1 MQHARTVLAL
11 LLVSFAAPALARQG
25 DDHASRSE
33 SGHLRLLATRAIH
46 GPLDAVLNQLKS
58 VAKMPIVV
66 EYGSAKGNLRE
77 EILSGKDFEIAILL
91 PDVNRDLLAAG
102 KIEARTY
109 DLATVPTAIGI
120 RGEATVDVSTP
131 EALKRTLLAARSVE
145 YSPTGTGVVSVRNMI
160 AALGLAGQLN
170 DASTVDAEVMLKRGE
185 YEIVFYPLSEML
197 ARKELRSLGPLLS
210 RFQVPVV
217 LQAAIGVNAKAAD
230 ATLAV
235 LQFLQGP
242 GFDEALAESGMSRSS
257 RTDTL
262 R

>member
-1 MQHARTVLAL
+1 MKYARTALAL
-11 LLVSFAAPALARQG
+11 LLWTLAVPALAQQG
-25 DDHASRSE
+25 DDQAAQSK

-46 GPLDAVLNQLKS
+46 GPLDAVLSQMQA

-77 EILSGKDFEIAILL
+77 EVLSGKDFDLAILL
-91 PDVNRDLLAAG
+91 PDVNQDLFSAG
-102 KIEARTY
+102 RIEARTY
-109 DLATVPTAIGI
+109 DLAKVPTAIGI

-145 YSPTGTGVVSVRNMI
+145 YSPTGTGVITVRNMI
-160 AALGLAGQLN
+160 SALGLAGKLN
-170 DASTVDAEVMLKRGE
+170 DTSNVDAEVMLKPGE

-197 ARKELRSLGPLLS
+197 ARKELTSLGPLPS
-210 RFQVPVV
+210 QCQVPVV
-217 LQAAIGVNAKAAD
+217 LQAAIGANAKAPD

-235 LQFLQGP
+235 LRFLQGP
-242 GFDEALAESGMSRSS
+242 GFDKALEESGMTRSTS
-257 RTDTL
+257 THTL